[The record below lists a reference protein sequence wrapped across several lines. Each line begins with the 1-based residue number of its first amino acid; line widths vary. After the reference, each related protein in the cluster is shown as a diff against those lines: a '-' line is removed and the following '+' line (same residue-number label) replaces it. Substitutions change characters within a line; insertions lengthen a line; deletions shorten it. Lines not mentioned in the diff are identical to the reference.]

1 MKKYVIGMD
10 IGASKTL
17 CGLFDEQMRL
27 VRVIQRPTDAELT
40 AEEMMNALDA
50 YARELTRGAG
60 VPLEEVRG
68 LGAAF
73 PSHVD
78 FAAGVLLETADLYQL
93 NDTPVREM
101 LGQRLSLPVFVDND
115 SNAAALA
122 EHRLGAGRGFRDMI
136 YVSVATGVGG
146 GLILGGDLYRGIH
159 GCAGEIGHMFV
170 SDSTGYPCGCG
181 VSGCVE
187 SIASGLNMAKYA
199 MDRIK
204 EGAESR
210 ILDHAGT
217 ISRIDM
223 VAVGKALAED
233 DPLAIEVI
241 ERGAEYLGRMFQ
253 SLYQIFDINIFVYGG
268 GVTKLGERFVS
279 RVIAAYRR
287 HSQMEYRYPA
297 QFLPAE
303 LGDNAGMIG
312 AALLVK

>member
-1 MKKYVIGMD
+1 MKKYVIGVD
-10 IGASKTL
+10 TGASKTL

-27 VRVIQRPTDAELT
+27 VRVIQRPTDAEAT
-40 AEEMMNALDA
+40 ADELLDALDA
-50 YARELTRGAG
+50 HVRELARGAG
-60 VPLEEVRG
+60 VPLEDVRG

-78 FAAGVLLETADLYQL
+78 FDAGVLLETADLCQL
-93 NDTPVREM
+93 NDTPVRDM
-101 LGQRLSLPVFVDND
+101 LKERLGLPVVVDNE

-122 EHRLGAGRGFRDMI
+122 EHRLGAGRGVRDMI

-187 SIASGLNMAKYA
+187 SIASGLNMARYA
-199 MDRIK
+199 MERIQ

-217 ISRIDM
+217 VARIDM
-223 VAVGKALAED
+223 VAVGKALGEN
-233 DPLAIEVI
+233 DPLAIEVV

-253 SLYQIFDINIFVYGG
+253 SLYQIFDINVFVYGG
-268 GVTKLGERFVS
+268 GVMKLGEPFVS
-279 RVIAAYRR
+279 RIIAAYRR
-287 HSQMEYRYPA
+287 YSQMEYRYPA
-297 QFLPAE
+297 KFLPAE
-303 LGDNAGMIG
+303 LGDNAIMIG

>member
-10 IGASKTL
+10 IGGSKTL

-40 AEEMMNALDA
+40 AGEMMDALDA

-68 LGAAF
+68 VGAAF

-78 FAAGVLLETADLYQL
+78 FAEGVLLETADLYQL
-93 NDTPVREM
+93 NDTPVRDM
-101 LGQRLSLPVFVDND
+101 LKKRLALPVFIDND

-122 EHRLGAGRGFRDMI
+122 EHRLGAGRGVRDMI
-136 YVSVATGVGG
+136 YVAVSTGVGG
-146 GLILGGDLYRGIH
+146 GLILGGELYRGIH
-159 GCAGEIGHMFV
+159 GSAGEIGHMFV

-187 SIASGLNMAKYA
+187 SIASGANMAKYA
-199 MDRIK
+199 IDRIK

-217 ISRIDM
+217 MSGIDM

-233 DPLAIEVI
+233 DPLAIEVV
-241 ERGAEYLGRMFQ
+241 ERGADYLGRMFQ

-279 RVIAAYRR
+279 RIIAAYRR
-287 HSQMEYRYPA
+287 YSQMEYRYPA

>member
-1 MKKYVIGMD
+1 M
-10 IGASKTL
+10 
-17 CGLFDEQMRL
+17 
-27 VRVIQRPTDAELT
+27 
-40 AEEMMNALDA
+40 
-50 YARELTRGAG
+50 RELARGAG

-68 LGAAF
+68 VGAAF

-78 FAAGVLLETADLYQL
+78 FAEGVLLETADLYQL
-93 NDTPVREM
+93 NDTPVRDM
-101 LGQRLSLPVFVDND
+101 LKKRLALPVFIDND

-122 EHRLGAGRGFRDMI
+122 EHRLGAGRGVRDMI
-136 YVSVATGVGG
+136 YVAVSTGVGG
-146 GLILGGDLYRGIH
+146 GLILGGELYRGIH
-159 GCAGEIGHMFV
+159 GSAGEIGHMFV

-187 SIASGLNMAKYA
+187 SIASGANMAKYA
-199 MDRIK
+199 IDRIK

-217 ISRIDM
+217 MSGIDM

-233 DPLAIEVI
+233 DPLAIEVV

-268 GVTKLGERFVS
+268 GVMKLGERFVS
-279 RVIAAYRR
+279 RIIAAYRR
-287 HSQMEYRYPA
+287 YSQMEYRYPA

>member
-1 MKKYVIGMD
+1 MKKYVVGVD
-10 IGASKTL
+10 VGATKTL
-17 CGLFDEQMRL
+17 CGLFDDQMRL
-27 VRVIQRPTDAELT
+27 VRVIHRPTDPELSAE
-40 AEEMMNALDA
+40 AMMDALDA
-50 YARELTRGAG
+50 HVRELIRGAG
-60 VPLEEVRG
+60 VALEDVRG
-68 LGAAF
+68 MGAAF

-78 FAAGVLLETADLYQL
+78 FSEGVLLETADLYQL
-93 NDTPVREM
+93 NDVPVRDM
-101 LGQRLSLPVFVDND
+101 LKERLGLPVTIDND

-136 YVSVATGVGG
+136 YVCVASGVGG

-187 SIASGLNMAKYA
+187 SISSGLNMARYA
-199 MDRIK
+199 IDRIK

-217 ISRIDM
+217 MAGIDM

-233 DPLAIEVI
+233 DPLAIEVV
-241 ERGAEYLGRMFQ
+241 ERGAQYLGRMFQ
-253 SLYQIFDINIFVYGG
+253 SLYQIFDINVFVYGG
-268 GVTKLGERFVS
+268 GVTKLGERFLS

-287 HSQMEYRYPA
+287 CSQMEFRYPA
-297 QFLPAE
+297 KFLPAE
-303 LGDNAGMIG
+303 LGDNAGMLG

>member
-1 MKKYVIGMD
+1 MKKYVIGVD
-10 IGASKTL
+10 VGASKTL

-27 VRVIQRPTDAELT
+27 VRVIQRPTDAELGPE
-40 AEEMMNALDA
+40 AMMNALDGHV
-50 YARELTRGAG
+50 RELTRGAG
-60 VPLEEVRG
+60 VALEDVRG
-68 LGAAF
+68 AGVAF

-78 FAAGVLLETADLYQL
+78 FADGVLLETADLCL
-93 NDTPVREM
+93 LSDAPVRSM
-101 LGQRLSLPVFVDND
+101 LSERLGLPVCVDND

-122 EHRLGAGRGFRDMI
+122 EHRLGAGRGYRHMI
-136 YVSVATGVGG
+136 YVSISSGVGG
-146 GLILGGDLYRGIH
+146 GLILNGELYRGIH

-187 SIASGLNMAKYA
+187 SISSGLNMAKYA
-199 MDRIK
+199 MERIQ

-217 ISRIDM
+217 IARIDM

-233 DPLAIEVI
+233 DPLAMEVI

-253 SLYQIFDINIFVYGG
+253 SLYQIFDINVFVYGG

-279 RVIAAYRR
+279 RAIAAYRR
-287 HSQMEYRYPA
+287 YSQMEYRYPA
-297 QFLPAE
+297 KFLPAE

>member
-1 MKKYVIGMD
+1 VRYRIGVD
-10 IGASKTL
+10 AGGTKVAY
-17 CGLFDEQMRL
+17 GLFDEGDRL
-27 VRVIQRPTDAELT
+27 VDRSQHPTVIEADGPAFSDQMIEAIARLMEKNGLRPRDML
-40 AEEMMNALDA
+40 
-50 YARELTRGAG
+50 GIG
-60 VPLEEVRG
+60 VCM
-68 LGAAF
+68 
-73 PSHVD
+73 PSFILFDEGYVCMTSAMVNIRD
-78 FAAGVLLETADLYQL
+78 FAMRDYLQSRLLM
-93 NDTPVREM
+93 PVI
-101 LGQRLSLPVFVDND
+101 LDND
-115 SNAAALA
+115 SNVAALA
-122 EHRLGAGRGFRDMI
+122 EHRFGAGRGSRHMV
-136 YVSVATGVGG
+136 YMAVSTGIGS
-146 GLILGGDLYRGIH
+146 GLILNGELYRGIH
-159 GCAGEIGHMFV
+159 GSAGEIGHMFV

-187 SIASGLNMAKYA
+187 SIASGANMAKYA

-223 VAVGKALAED
+223 LAVGKAFSED
-233 DPLAIEVI
+233 DPLAIEVV

-253 SLYQIFDINIFVYGG
+253 SLYQIFDINVFVYGG
-268 GVTKLGERFVS
+268 GVMKLGERFVS
-279 RVIAAYRR
+279 RIIAAYRR

>member
-1 MKKYVIGMD
+1 MKKYVVGVD
-10 IGASKTL
+10 VGAFKTL
-17 CGLFDEQMRL
+17 CGLFDDQMRL
-27 VRVIQRPTDAELT
+27 VRVIQRPTDAELP
-40 AEEMMNALDA
+40 AEAMMDALDA
-50 YARELTRGAG
+50 YVRELARGAG

-68 LGAAF
+68 VGAAF

-78 FAAGVLLETADLYQL
+78 FAEGVLLETADLYQL
-93 NDTPVREM
+93 NDTPVRDM
-101 LGQRLSLPVFVDND
+101 LKKRLALPVFIDND

-122 EHRLGAGRGFRDMI
+122 EHRLGAGRGVRDMI
-136 YVSVATGVGG
+136 YVAVSTGVGG
-146 GLILGGDLYRGIH
+146 GLILGGELYRGIH
-159 GCAGEIGHMFV
+159 GSAGEIGHMFV

-187 SIASGLNMAKYA
+187 SIASGANMAKYA
-199 MDRIK
+199 IDRIK

-217 ISRIDM
+217 MSGIDM

-233 DPLAIEVI
+233 DPLAIEVV

-268 GVTKLGERFVS
+268 GVMKLGERFVS
-279 RVIAAYRR
+279 RIIAAYRR
-287 HSQMEYRYPA
+287 YSQMEYRYPA